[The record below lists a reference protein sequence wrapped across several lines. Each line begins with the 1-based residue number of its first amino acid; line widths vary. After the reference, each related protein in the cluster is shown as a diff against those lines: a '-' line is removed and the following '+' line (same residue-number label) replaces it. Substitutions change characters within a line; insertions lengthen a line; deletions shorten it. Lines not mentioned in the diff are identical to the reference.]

1 MKVASGWRRR
11 FAVLAAA
18 PVAAAALAAPALA
31 HPHVFPLVKVTALFD
46 DAGRFAGVHEKWSFD
61 YDYSAIAKE
70 QTDTDGNGS
79 VDDAEMAKAWTEGLA
94 WVAHYDYFTRLTVA
108 GRKVEHGPPQDV
120 APKFF
125 AGKLYV
131 EFTLPLAEP
140 QPVTLG
146 AGIDVFDG
154 EFYYDFEF
162 DYPDVD
168 AENAPASCVV
178 DRRQQDNL
186 DPVAVMLIRKLGLP
200 ADPSILNDPAAGY
213 AVRVAIDCGGEA
225 SGITGFGSRS
235 SSAPLPSR
243 QPNGFTDN

>member
-1 MKVASGWRRR
+1 M
-11 FAVLAAA
+11 
-18 PVAAAALAAPALA
+18 ALAGLATTPIATVLVGPALA

-46 DAGRFAGVHEKWSFD
+46 GAGRFSGVHEKWTFD

-70 QTDTDGNGS
+70 LADTDDS
-79 VDDAEMAKAWTEGLA
+79 KSIDDEEMARSWTEGLA
-94 WVAHYDYFTRLTVA
+94 WVAHHDYFTRLTVA
-108 GRKVEHGPPQDV
+108 GRPVPHGEPQDV
-120 APKFF
+120 NPRFF
-125 AGKLYV
+125 AGKLLV

-168 AENAPASCVV
+168 ATNAPAACMV
-178 DRRQQDNL
+178 DRRQQANL

-213 AVRVAIDCGGEA
+213 AVRVAIDCGGIA
-225 SGITGFGSRS
+225 SAITGFGVPSP
-235 SSAPLPSR
+235 SAPLPSR
-243 QPNGFTDN
+243 RQDSFTDN

>member
-1 MKVASGWRRR
+1 LTALVTLPVVAMIGP
-11 FAVLAAA
+11 AA
-18 PVAAAALAAPALA
+18 A

-46 DAGRFAGVHEKWSFD
+46 DVGRFSGVHEKWSFD

-70 QTDTDGNGS
+70 QADTDASGS
-79 VDDAEMAKAWTEGLA
+79 VDEAETAKAMTDGGLG
-94 WVAHYDYFTRLTVA
+94 WIPYYDYFTRLTVA

-120 APKFF
+120 TPKFF

-131 EFTLPLAEP
+131 EFTLPLVEP

-168 AENAPASCVV
+168 AVNSPPACII
-178 DRRQQDNL
+178 DRRQQANL

-200 ADPSILNDPAAGY
+200 ADPSVLNDPAAGY
-213 AVRVAIDCGGEA
+213 AVRVAIDCGGVA
-225 SGITGFGSRS
+225 SAITGFGAPAASP
-235 SSAPLPSR
+235 PLPKR
-243 QPNGFTDN
+243 PNTDFTDN